1 MADVEKQEQV
11 KVTAV
16 NQLSDKDGYIL
27 DATKVDL
34 SQGLKVSQDQQTIL
48 IPQPS
53 GNPQDPLNWSQ
64 GRKNLILF
72 IVSATALLADY
83 GSATGAVT
91 LIPQAAYVSQ
101 SVRLCAQTVLLL
113 T

>member
-1 MADVEKQEQV
+1 MADVEKLEQV
-11 KVTAV
+11 KDNSVHPS
-16 NQLSDKDGYIL
+16 SDKDGYIL
-27 DATKVDL
+27 DATKLDL
-34 SQGLKVSQDQQTIL
+34 GQDLKLTQDRQTVL

-53 GNPQDPLNWSQ
+53 GDPQDPLNWPQ

-91 LIPQAAYVSQ
+91 LVPQAAYVIQ
-101 SVRLCAQTVLLL
+101 CVHL
-113 T
+113 